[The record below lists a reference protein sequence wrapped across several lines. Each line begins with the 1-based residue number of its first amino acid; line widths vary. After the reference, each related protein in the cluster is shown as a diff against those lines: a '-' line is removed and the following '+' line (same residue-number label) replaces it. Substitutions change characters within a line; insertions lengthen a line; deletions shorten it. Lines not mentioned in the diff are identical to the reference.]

1 MHLDHTE
8 KQTPEHDTNESK
20 KANKWPK
27 VSFLEGKVYH
37 AGILPYKENAFD
49 FCTHQPKRDGHFK
62 NMTTHTTWNGKEL
75 TKLGELATSNSEH
88 KV

>member
-1 MHLDHTE
+1 LDHTE

-27 VSFLEGKVYH
+27 VSFLKGKVYH
-37 AGILPYKENAFD
+37 AGILPYKEKCFWLLH
-49 FCTHQPKRDGHFK
+49 THQPRRD
-62 NMTTHTTWNGKEL
+62 GKEL
-75 TKLGELATSNSEH
+75 TKLGEATSNSEH